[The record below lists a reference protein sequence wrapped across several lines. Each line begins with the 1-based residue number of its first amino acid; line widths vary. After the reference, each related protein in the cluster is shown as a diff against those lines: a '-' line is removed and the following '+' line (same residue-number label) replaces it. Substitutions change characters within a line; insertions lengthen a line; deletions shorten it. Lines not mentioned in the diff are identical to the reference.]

1 MLPPVSL
8 LIERGGISS
17 NYVRS
22 VFDEQEW
29 EWRLTFRVKSP
40 YSPQWLVSGDDA
52 ARVDVGTILEVM
64 VFDVIFKNRA
74 VETYWALELMGTGG
88 VRVEN
93 IAELVS
99 VSVTQDSTEE
109 LLEVA
114 TTVVVDVYEVSN
126 PEGGVMERVFKTAV
140 EVADEPKPVA

>member
-1 MLPPVSL
+1 
-8 LIERGGISS
+8 
-17 NYVRS
+17 
-22 VFDEQEW
+22 
-29 EWRLTFRVKSP
+29 
-40 YSPQWLVSGDDA
+40 
-52 ARVDVGTILEVM
+52 
-64 VFDVIFKNRA
+64 
-74 VETYWALELMGTGG
+74 MGTGG